1 MGDYISQQPL
11 FYFSFSWNERISQ
24 PSPEKLHLL
33 LFPVFKVAATAPSVL
48 LSLRFSPTKKELV
61 FFNGRLPSNASLR
74 DYSLSYMVFEVHYSM
89 SFPEHSALFLDS
101 SSLLVAVTCIC
112 VSLIHPLYANNT
124 HLLIL
129 RTDFF
134 SFFTR
139 HVCQTCDLTRC
150 ICDPAARSACSAA
163 AVSADRPYS

>member
-11 FYFSFSWNERISQ
+11 FYFSFFWNERISQ

-33 LFPVFKVAATAPSVL
+33 LFPVFKVAATVPSVL

-89 SFPEHSALFLDS
+89 SFLEHSALFLVS

-112 VSLIHPLYANNT
+112 VSLIHPLYSNNT
-124 HLLIL
+124 
-129 RTDFF
+129 RTV
-134 SFFTR
+134 
-139 HVCQTCDLTRC
+139 H
-150 ICDPAARSACSAA
+150 
-163 AVSADRPYS
+163 